1 MSFLDPFGTIAM
13 DLRGLN
19 YA

>member
-1 MSFLDPFGTIAM
+1 M

-19 YA
+19 